1 MTLPRVLLKPR
12 RARPFYGRH
21 PWVYPGAIESVEGN
35 PADGDV
41 VDLCSHTGN
50 FVARGLYNALFVN
63 AADEADLAP
72 LSEANGSFDCDG
84 NLGGETVGG
93 HGWEYTEERPL
104 TLLSGSSP

>member
-1 MTLPRVLLKPR
+1 MVENEHLAPLGEPWEGEHPPDVA
-12 RARPFYGRH
+12 ARDH
-21 PWVYPGAIESVEGN
+21 S
-35 PADGDV
+35 
-41 VDLCSHTGN
+41 
-50 FVARGLYNALFVN
+50 RGLYNALFVN